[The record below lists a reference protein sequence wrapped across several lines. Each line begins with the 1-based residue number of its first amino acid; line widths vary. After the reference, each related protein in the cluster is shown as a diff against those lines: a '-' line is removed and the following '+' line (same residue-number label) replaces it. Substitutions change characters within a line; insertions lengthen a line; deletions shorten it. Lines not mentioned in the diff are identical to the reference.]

1 MRRSTLFSSLV
12 VVVLLAGC
20 SACTSA
26 PPAAVS
32 PSGPPAR
39 EDVQA
44 PVPPPSLEAPEGE
57 LIAAELSTVGWD
69 AITGGPVVLLRALDS
84 GRVLPIWIG
93 LAEARAI
100 VQALY
105 GVEPQRPQTH
115 DLMASLLRHLGATLE
130 EVVVTDLAEGTYYG
144 LLKLRT
150 ANGETRWI
158 DTRPSDGLALALRAG
173 AEIRVSAQILED
185 EADFQFQAPEASEQ
199 VVRVLGLTVR
209 SVTSDLVAEFG
220 LPEREGLVVVAVSG
234 EAERRGLRRGDLI
247 VDVDGET
254 PREPLDLL
262 DAIRDAAEGI
272 LSLTYW
278 RDGKEK
284 TVELE
289 IRSQSPEERLEKG
302 KIA

>member
-1 MRRSTLFSSLV
+1 MQRSSLWSSLV
-12 VVVLLAGC
+12 ASLLLAGC
-20 SACTSA
+20 SGCASTA
-26 PPAAVS
+26 PPAEVETAAS
-32 PSGPPAR
+32 PAR
-39 EDVQA
+39 
-44 PVPPPSLEAPEGE
+44 PPSLAPPEGD
-57 LIAAELSTVGWD
+57 LLTAELSTVGWD

-93 LAEARAI
+93 VAEARAI
-100 VQALY
+100 IQALY
-105 GVEPQRPQTH
+105 GIEAPRPQTH

-130 EVVVTDLAEGTYYG
+130 EVVVTELSEGTYYG

-150 ANGETRWI
+150 ESGETRWV

-173 AEIRVSAQILED
+173 ARIRVAAAILDD
-185 EADFQFQAPEASEQ
+185 ETDIQFLAPETSEQ

-209 SVTSDLVAEFG
+209 SATPELREEFG
-220 LPEREGLVVVAVSG
+220 LPDREGLVVIAVSG

-247 VDVDGET
+247 VDVDGQT
-254 PREPLDLL
+254 PKQPLDLL

-284 TVELE
+284 SVELE
-289 IRSQSPEERLEKG
+289 IQVPPEERLEKG
-302 KIA
+302 TIA